1 MMLGGIA
8 CLRRRWWAQR
18 SGAVKPRP
26 RPRGP
31 RRSDHNRARSG
42 AISGHPQQHG
52 RHGRGQDGD
61 RRGEHRHR
69 KGTPPQQP
77 LTTGLRDRRPRQGR
91 GHCWSH
97 LDAHQ
102 DDAPSQALVRRHV
115 RAPVERASGFKSC
128 SWGCGCQKTRSQ
140 TRVERSAILPATGE
154 RRVKAAGGAHRQP
167 RFSIALARF
176 NDRRAWARKELRT
189 APREPI
195 DRKPDPFAHG
205 GIASSQP
212 IAHAGKRA

>member
-8 CLRRRWWAQR
+8 CLRRRWWAR
-18 SGAVKPRP
+18 HSGAVKPRS

-69 KGTPPQQP
+69 KGRPPQQP

-91 GHCWSH
+91 GHRWSH

-102 DDAPSQALVRRHV
+102 DHAPSQALVRRHV

-128 SWGCGCQKTRSQ
+128 SWDAVAKRRGHK
-140 TRVERSAILPATGE
+140 RVSIARRVLRASGE

-212 IAHAGKRA
+212 IAHARKRA